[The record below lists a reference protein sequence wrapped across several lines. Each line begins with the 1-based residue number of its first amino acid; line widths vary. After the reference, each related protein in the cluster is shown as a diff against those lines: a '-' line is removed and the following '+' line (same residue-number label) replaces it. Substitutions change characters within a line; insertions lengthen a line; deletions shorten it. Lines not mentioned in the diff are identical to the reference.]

1 MSLKFRADI
10 EGLRALAVL
19 PVVAFHAFPQAV
31 PGGFIGVDIFFVIS
45 GFLITQLL
53 LQRLD
58 SDQYSIASFYAARV
72 RRIFPALFVML
83 ALCVPAAVAL
93 LSPVDLKAFGRT
105 LAATALFFSNL
116 ELYRTT
122 DYFAVRVVQLR
133 RVRTKRA

>member
-19 PVVAFHAFPQAV
+19 PVVAFHALPQAV

-93 LSPVDLKAFGRT
+93 DRKS
-105 LAATALFFSNL
+105 
-116 ELYRTT
+116 
-122 DYFAVRVVQLR
+122 VV
-133 RVRTKRA
+133 